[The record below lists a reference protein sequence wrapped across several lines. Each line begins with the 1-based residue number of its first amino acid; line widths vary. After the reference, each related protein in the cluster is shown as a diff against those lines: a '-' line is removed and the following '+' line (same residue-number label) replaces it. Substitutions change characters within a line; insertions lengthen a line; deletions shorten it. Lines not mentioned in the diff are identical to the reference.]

1 MRGQPETRDWWD
13 ELYRIATKIKE
24 RMMLEGSLMVGYTP
38 LSYKNYG
45 NFFRMV
51 VTCQPPPSK
60 ATMDYAI
67 RKIEEFAE
75 DL

>member
-13 ELYRIATKIKE
+13 KLYRIATKIKE

-38 LSYKNYG
+38 LSYKNHG

-51 VTCQPPPSK
+51 VTCQPPPSE
-60 ATMDYAI
+60 ASMDYAI